1 MVAVF
6 CFVGFSTFW
15 LSAVCGA
22 GFVVRVVLP
31 GLNWTEWGG
40 GEEVRIFASVCVD
53 VGDSCAIAGG
63 SRAGFP
69 VPGLLF
75 SEVGRS

>member
-1 MVAVF
+1 M
-6 CFVGFSTFW
+6 
-15 LSAVCGA
+15 
-22 GFVVRVVLP
+22 
-31 GLNWTEWGG
+31 G